1 MTRSKFYQLF
11 IISFT
16 IAILASFNLSIFNEG
31 FIVTISIVFLPFFIY
46 INENMKARSICA
58 VTAVVS
64 PFIRYITLLL
74 QHKPDDVAL
83 EMTLPEVSFYLTYGL
98 IFHLCYERKE
108 HKTVSSFV
116 VTTII
121 CDYGSNIVEMLF
133 RVGIG
138 GMNLNILKGLL
149 LIALLRSGM
158 LLILIISMKHYKSFL
173 INQGHETRYRYLL
186 NLTSTFKSEIYFMK
200 KNMGHIEE
208 VMVNSFQ
215 AYKMG
220 EVEKVSSEL
229 QETLLNLTKE
239 VHEIKKS
246 YIRVIQGIKK
256 TFPELME
263 ISDLDLKTITSI
275 LTLNIE
281 EQLKENKKVMFK
293 CILSGNALVKNHY
306 YFMSILSNLV
316 QNAIEA
322 SENALNPTVIL
333 NISAKEDFILIK
345 VKDTGGGVAPE
356 HLKHIFSPG
365 FSTKFDPE
373 TGNINRGIGLT
384 LVKDLI
390 DEKFSGTISVDT
402 EYKVG
407 TIFSI
412 KLLKKN
418 LEEGVL

>member
-1 MTRSKFYQLF
+1 MSRSKFYQLF
-11 IISFT
+11 IISFI
-16 IAILASFNLSIFNEG
+16 IAALATFHLPIFKVG

-46 INENMKARSICA
+46 LKENLGALSICSI
-58 VTAVVS
+58 TAFIS
-64 PFIRYITLLL
+64 PLIRYLTLLP
-74 QHKPDDVAL
+74 QHDYKVAL
-83 EMTLPEVSFYLTYGL
+83 SMTLPEISFYITYGL
-98 IFHLCYERKE
+98 IFHFVYEHRKN
-108 HKTVSSFV
+108 KTLINFII
-116 VTTII
+116 TTIF

-133 RVGIG
+133 RGGFGGI
-138 GMNLNILKGLL
+138 NITILKGLL
-149 LIALLRSGM
+149 IVALLRSGM

-173 INQGHETRYRYLL
+173 INQEHETRYRYLL

-200 KNMGHIEE
+200 KNMAHIEE
-208 VMVNSFQ
+208 VMGKSFE
-215 AYKMG
+215 AYRMG
-220 EVEKVSSEL
+220 EVENVSSEL
-229 QETLLNLTKE
+229 RENLLNLTKE

-246 YIRVIQGIKK
+246 YISVIQGIKK

-263 ISDLDLKTITSI
+263 LSDLDLKTITSL

-281 EQLKENKKVMFK
+281 EQLKETKKVMFK

-322 SENALNPTVIL
+322 SENALNPLIIL
-333 NISAKEDFILIK
+333 NISAVEDFILIT
-345 VKDTGGGVAPE
+345 VKDTGAGVAPE

-390 DEKFSGTISVDT
+390 DEKFKGTISVDS
-402 EYKVG
+402 EYKIG

-412 KLLKKN
+412 KLPKKI
-418 LEEGVL
+418 

>member
-1 MTRSKFYQLF
+1 MSRSKFYQLF
-11 IISFT
+11 IISFI
-16 IAILASFNLSIFNEG
+16 IAALATLHLPIFKEG

-46 INENMKARSICA
+46 LNENLGALSICSL
-58 VTAVVS
+58 TAFIS
-64 PFIRYITLLL
+64 PLIRYLTLLP
-74 QHKPDDVAL
+74 QYDYNVAFS
-83 EMTLPEVSFYLTYGL
+83 MTLPDISFYITYGL
-98 IFHLCYERKE
+98 IFYFVYEHRKK
-108 HKTVSSFV
+108 KTLMNFII
-116 VTTII
+116 TTIF
-121 CDYGSNIVEMLF
+121 CDYGSNIIEMLF
-133 RVGIG
+133 RGGFGGI
-138 GMNLNILKGLL
+138 NITILKGLL
-149 LIALLRSGM
+149 MVALLRSGM

-173 INQGHETRYRYLL
+173 INQGHEIRYRYLL

-220 EVEKVSSEL
+220 EMEKVSSEL
-229 QETLLNLTKE
+229 RETLLNLTKE

-263 ISDLDLKTITSI
+263 LSDLDLKTITSI
-275 LTLNIE
+275 LTLNTE
-281 EQLKENKKVMFK
+281 EQLKEKKKIMFQ

-322 SENALNPTVIL
+322 SENALNPTVVL
-333 NISAKEDFILIK
+333 NISVVEDFILIT
-345 VKDTGGGVAPE
+345 VKDSGAGVAPE

-390 DEKFSGTISVDT
+390 DEKFRGTISVDT
-402 EYKVG
+402 EHKIG

-412 KLLKKN
+412 KLPKKY
-418 LEEGVL
+418 LEEGIL